1 MFRKLKKGDIV
12 EDDTGMKGVVVE
24 IDVTEYDDEDVLVEF
39 PKGYRIYYKRDELVR
54 VDRLYKVI
62 DKICKWLGV

>member
-24 IDVTEYDDEDVLVEF
+24 TDVTEYDDEDVLVEF
-39 PKGYRIYYKRDELVR
+39 PKGYRIYCKRDELVR

>member
-24 IDVTEYDDEDVLVEF
+24 TDVTEYDDEDVLVEF

-62 DKICKWLGV
+62 DRICNWLGV